1 MKISY
6 FDFRARLI
14 RGGHECTRFKL
25 QGLYELY
32 MRDCEPV
39 WVSECI
45 NPKPIKP
52 FLAVALPTV
61 AEPAGAEPVVEC
73 VRINPRIVCENRI
86 LAALVERD
94 MCASE
99 LAKLVDRCVTYVRV
113 LIRRMAEDGRLEM
126 TIRIIRI
133 KTENG
138 DQNARR
144 NYYGLKKERAA

>member
-14 RGGHECTRFKL
+14 RGGYECTRFKL

-32 MRDCEPV
+32 MSGNEPV

-45 NPKPIKP
+45 NPKPINQEP
-52 FLAVALPTV
+52 AAAL
-61 AEPAGAEPVVEC
+61 PAGAEPVVEC

-126 TIRIIRI
+126 TTRIIRI

-144 NYYGLKKERAA
+144 HYYSLKKERAA

>member
-25 QGLYELY
+25 EGLYELY

-45 NPKPIKP
+45 NPKPINQEP
-52 FLAVALPTV
+52 AAALP
-61 AEPAGAEPVVEC
+61 AGEEPVVEC
-73 VRINPRIVCENRI
+73 VRINPRIVCEEQI

-126 TIRIIRI
+126 TTRIIRI

-144 NYYGLKKERAA
+144 HYYSLKKEQAA

>member
-61 AEPAGAEPVVEC
+61 AEPVVEC
-73 VRINPRIVCENRI
+73 VRINPRTACEERI

-94 MCASE
+94 MYASE

-113 LIRRMAEDGRLEM
+113 LMRRMVADGRLKV
-126 TIRIIRI
+126 TTRIIRI

-144 NYYGLKKERAA
+144 NYYGLKKEQTA